1 MTERLNL
8 IVSGDIQAVGY
19 RKEVQKAAIQFNIVG
34 YAKNMNDGNVR
45 VVCEGAKENLAQ
57 FREAIKIRK
66 DRIYVDDIV
75 QDPELVTGEFHR
87 FRIDR
92 GHVSDEGL
100 QILMRLDE
108 GLERTKLM
116 HQDLS
121 KGQMEMIDAHKE
133 TNKSIQVMDS
143 HIQVMDSHIHSMDTH
158 VQGMDSHIQSMDTH
172 VQGMDSHI
180 QSMDTHVQGMDSHIQ
195 SMDTHVQGM
204 DSHIQSMDSN
214 IQDLTKHKTET
225 TEAVKAM
232 DAHMSARFDNL
243 DAKYGEFGD
252 TMKGV
257 AVDMNGMAVDI
268 KDMKGSMIGMASD
281 VKVIKEAAVPP
292 RKIKKTTIKHGRFNA
307 RAA

>member
-195 SMDTHVQGM
+195 SMD
-204 DSHIQSMDSN
+204 SN